1 MAKKDTRLETLSKT
15 VHMPIE
21 EIRLSETEGLDRIF
35 MDIYSQQADM
45 MTDSRQLPLEQNRCA
60 MAC

>member
-1 MAKKDTRLETLSKT
+1 
-15 VHMPIE
+15 MPIE